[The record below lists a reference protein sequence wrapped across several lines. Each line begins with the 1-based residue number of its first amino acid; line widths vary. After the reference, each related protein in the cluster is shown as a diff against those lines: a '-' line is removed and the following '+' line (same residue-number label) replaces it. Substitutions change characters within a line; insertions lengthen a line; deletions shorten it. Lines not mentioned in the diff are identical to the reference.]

1 MAKRKLPAGM
11 KAAMSRK
18 VTEAISTAF
27 MLWLISKKP
36 TYGYDI
42 IQTFRSEH
50 EFSKV
55 GPGHIYPYLSK
66 MAKDALVDVKEVS
79 QGKRMKKLY
88 SITPVGRKMLAD
100 IKKRFF
106 HGTLRARF
114 LQEMMR

>member
-1 MAKRKLPAGM
+1 MIDRKLSAGM

-42 IQTFRSEH
+42 IRTFRSEH

-55 GPGHIYPYLSK
+55 GPGHIYPYLAK
-66 MAKDALVDVKEVS
+66 MAKDGLVNVKEVS
-79 QGKRMKKLY
+79 QGKRIKKLY
-88 SITPVGRKMLAD
+88 AITPIGRKMLND

-106 HGTLRARF
+106 HGTLRAQF
-114 LQEMMR
+114 LGEMIS

>member
-1 MAKRKLPAGM
+1 MVDRRTPAGM
-11 KAAMSRK
+11 KAAMHHK
-18 VTEAISTAF
+18 ITEAVSTAF

-55 GPGHIYPYLSK
+55 GSGHIYPYLAK
-66 MAKDALVDVKEVS
+66 MAKDGLVDVKEVS

-88 SITPVGRKMLAD
+88 AITPIGRKMLND

-114 LQEMMR
+114 LREMMG